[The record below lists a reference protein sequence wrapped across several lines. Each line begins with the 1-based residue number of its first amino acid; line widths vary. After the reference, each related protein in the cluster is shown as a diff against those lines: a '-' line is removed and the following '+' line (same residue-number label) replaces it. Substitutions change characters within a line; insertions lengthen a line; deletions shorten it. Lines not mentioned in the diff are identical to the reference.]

1 MWSPLKRVRGLFMEV
16 YDVILLN
23 VIIWIPLESRLGSL
37 RQKTLTPTVNDP
49 NSRNS
54 WRLKRFVFHGFLFYR
69 LLHNF
74 ITWWSFFRVFFV
86 QKKIH
91 RRIILKIFRPSN
103 LCNLNYSCLR
113 NFYFVCLVFE
123 NFLKRW
129 PLWKKRQLFMVTVQ
143 MIKAMKD

>member
-1 MWSPLKRVRGLFMEV
+1 MWSPLKRVRGLLMEV

-74 ITWWSFFRVFFV
+74 ITWWSFF
-86 QKKIH
+86 
-91 RRIILKIFRPSN
+91 
-103 LCNLNYSCLR
+103 SCLFCAKKNPPKNYFKNISPLKLMQLELLVLTQFLFCLSR
-113 NFYFVCLVFE
+113 LRKLFEALTFMKEKTTFYGDCS
-123 NFLKRW
+123 N
-129 PLWKKRQLFMVTVQ
+129 
-143 MIKAMKD
+143 D